1 MFSLGQPR
9 EFQPIG
15 RAAEHALVGLDGARD
30 RASLSSSRPYVQAS
44 VQRQPWPIRSWS
56 CSRIHSATAG
66 FSSSATAVAGHGDGH
81 AGLVEDPGQ
90 PPHAGAAAVLVVRL
104 GAGVALRRLHARVGV
119 LAPAV
124 VAVVAPH
131 DGVLRALLV
140 DQHQVDDDVGAAGP
154 GERRRGA
161 AVADQVA
168 RPDGVG
174 DHAASRRAPARVEGR
189 VGDGSGLTRDDP
201 VDWYAILHS
210 DDVSRHAQRDPAGDR
225 LADRAVRLGV
235 GDQRPHVRLRR
246 GRLDAGVQLGVGQV
260 VARPVA
266 PGEAWWRPRVSI
278 SPSGISRARAM
289 PVSVEV
295 KQLASAAENSS
306 SGFDSPPG
314 PPSSAWVAVATDER
328 ARAALDPA
336 VEAVPAKRCGGV
348 ERAHRGES
356 SRPSRDGS
364 TVLG

>member
-1 MFSLGQPR
+1 M
-9 EFQPIG
+9 
-15 RAAEHALVGLDGARD
+15 AAR
-30 RASLSSSRPYVQAS
+30 SSSRPYVQAS

-56 CSRIHSATAG
+56 RSRIHSGTAG
-66 FSSSATAVAGHGDGH
+66 FSSSATAATGDGH
-81 AGLVEDPGQ
+81 RHVGLVEDPGQ
-90 PPHAGAAAVLVVRL
+90 PPHAGTAAVLVVRL

-124 VAVVAPH
+124 VAVIAPH

-140 DQHQVDDDVGAAGP
+140 DEHEVDDDLRAVGP
-154 GERRRGA
+154 VELRRGA

-201 VDWYAILHS
+201 VDRYAILHS

-225 LADRAVRLGV
+225 LADRTVRLGV
-235 GDQRPHVRLRR
+235 GDQPAHVRLRR

-266 PGEAWWRPRVSI
+266 PGEAGRRPT
-278 SPSGISRARAM
+278 SRCRPAGSR
-289 PVSVEV
+289 
-295 KQLASAAENSS
+295 
-306 SGFDSPPG
+306 G
-314 PPSSAWVAVATDER
+314 PA
-328 ARAALDPA
+328 
-336 VEAVPAKRCGGV
+336 
-348 ERAHRGES
+348 
-356 SRPSRDGS
+356 PSRS
-364 TVLG
+364 ASR